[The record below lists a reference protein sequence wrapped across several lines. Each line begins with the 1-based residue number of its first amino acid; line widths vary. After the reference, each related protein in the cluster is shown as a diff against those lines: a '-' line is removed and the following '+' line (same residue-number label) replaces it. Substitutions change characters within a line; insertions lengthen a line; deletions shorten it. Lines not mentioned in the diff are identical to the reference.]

1 MATPL
6 NKAVHRVVEIDGDKY
21 LASLEPETEQYPASY
36 ALRKM
41 RTSKCKRTPIAT
53 LAPEAVQAI
62 QPTPIRVSD
71 ATPSFTA
78 ADVKSMVA
86 ISPMDY
92 KLKVEVL
99 RAVDELLA
107 VEELVKPEDNK

>member
-62 QPTPIRVSD
+62 QPTIRVPD